1 MFGVGLDLVEI
12 VRMRAVLRRWG
23 NAFVRR
29 VFTERERMDP
39 TAPNAAAHFAVRFA
53 AKEAFVK
60 ALGTGLTGGLTWHDV
75 EVVSTQTGAPHIV
88 LGGRAAARSAE
99 LGAGAIHL
107 SLTHARATAGALV
120 VIERTRA

>member
-75 EVVSTQTGAPHIV
+75 EVVSTQTGAPTSSSAA
-88 LGGRAAARSAE
+88 GRPRGVPSSAPAPSICRSPTPARRRVPS
-99 LGAGAIHL
+99 
-107 SLTHARATAGALV
+107 S
-120 VIERTRA
+120 